1 MAKATGSDGLLAGI
15 RVIEVATYVAG
26 PAAATVMAD
35 FGAEVIKIEP
45 PKTGD
50 PYRYLYQLNALPRC
64 EQNYCWL
71 LDGRHKKSVC
81 LDLKSDAGHEA
92 LLALVREADVFLVNQ
107 HPSVLAAL
115 RLDYPRLAAENPRL
129 VYAHMTGYGESGPEC
144 EKPGYDA
151 TAWWA
156 RSGLMDCV
164 RPGDQEPALSTAGM
178 GDHPSSMAL
187 LAAIVLALYTRERT
201 GRGNKVSSSL
211 LANALWSNSIL
222 LQAVLCGATPFR
234 TMKQSEAP
242 NALINQYRTRD
253 GRWLLLALVQEAKDW
268 GALCRAIDRADL
280 VDDPRFATPESRREH
295 AKSLIPLLDAAFA
308 SRDFAEWRKVLD
320 EHAVTFGTV
329 GRLADIPDDP
339 QVVANRMLV
348 EMEDAP
354 LPGLRVVDSPI
365 RIEGATKRPPRP
377 AAAIGQHTREVL
389 ASLGYGTE
397 RIEALLASGAA
408 YESPA

>member
-1 MAKATGSDGLLAGI
+1 MAQTTDSAGILAGI
-15 RVIEVATYVAG
+15 RVVEVATYVAG

-45 PKTGD
+45 PGTGD
-50 PYRYLYQLNALPRC
+50 PYRYLYQLNALPRS
-64 EQNYCWL
+64 EHNYCWL
-71 LDGRHKKSVC
+71 LDGRHKKSVA

-92 LLALVREADVFLVNQ
+92 LLALVRGADVLLVNQ
-107 HPSVLAAL
+107 HPSVLRAL
-115 RLDYPRLAAENPRL
+115 RVDYETLAPENPRL
-129 VYAHMTGYGESGPEC
+129 VYAHMTGYGEHGPEC

-164 RPGDQEPALSTAGM
+164 RPGEQEPALSTAGM

-187 LAAIVLALYTRERT
+187 LSAILLALLARERT
-201 GRGNKVSSSL
+201 GRGAKVSTSL
-211 LANALWSNSIL
+211 LANALWSNAIL
-222 LQAVLCGATPFR
+222 LQAVLCGATPYR
-234 TMKQSEAP
+234 TRQRHEAA

-268 GALCRAIDRADL
+268 PALCLALDRPAL
-280 VDDPRFATPESRREH
+280 LEDPRFTTPETRREH
-295 AKSLIPLLDAAFA
+295 VRDLIPILDAAFLE
-308 SRDFAEWRKVLD
+308 RDFEEWRKVLD

-329 GRLADIPDDP
+329 GRLADMPDDP
-339 QVVANRMLV
+339 QVLANGMLV
-348 EMEDAP
+348 EMQDAP
-354 LPGLRVVDSPI
+354 IPGLRTVDSPL
-365 RIEGATKRPPRP
+365 RIEGEAKRAPTA

-389 ASLGYGTE
+389 ASFGYGPE
-397 RIEALLASGAA
+397 RIEALLASGVA

>member
-1 MAKATGSDGLLAGI
+1 MAHATGSAGILDGI
-15 RVIEVATYVAG
+15 RVVEVATYVAG

-35 FGAEVIKIEP
+35 FGADVIKIEP

-50 PYRYLYQLNALPRC
+50 PYRYLYQLNALPRS
-64 EQNYCWL
+64 EHNYCWL
-71 LDGRHKKSVC
+71 LDGRHKKSVS
-81 LDLKSDAGHEA
+81 LDLKSDAGHDA
-92 LLALVREADVFLVNQ
+92 LIELVRGADVFLVNQ
-107 HPSVLAAL
+107 HPSVLRAL
-115 RLDYPRLAAENPRL
+115 RLDYETLALENERLI
-129 VYAHMTGYGESGPEC
+129 YAHMTGYGEHGPEC

-178 GDHPSSMAL
+178 GDHPSSVAL
-187 LAAIVLALYTRERT
+187 LSAILLALFARERT
-201 GRGNKVSSSL
+201 GRGAKVSSSL

-222 LQAVLCGATPFR
+222 VQAMLCGATPYRAMPR
-234 TMKQSEAP
+234 TEAS

-268 GALCRAIDRADL
+268 PALCLAIGRPEL
-280 VDDPRFATPESRREH
+280 LEDPRFTTPETRREH
-295 AKSLIPLLDAAFA
+295 AGALIPALDAAFLE
-308 SRDFAEWRKVLD
+308 RDFDEWRKVLD
-320 EHAVTFGTV
+320 ENAVTFGTV
-329 GRLADIPDDP
+329 GRLTDLPDDP
-339 QVVANRMLV
+339 QVLANGMLV
-348 EMEDAP
+348 EMHDAP
-354 LPGLRVVDSPI
+354 IAGLRVVDSPM
-365 RIEGATKRPPRP
+365 RVEGAAKRTPTA

-389 ASLGYGTE
+389 ASIGYGPE